1 MVSGFIASV
10 QGHILVGHIIIDP
23 LVARWIK
30 WSLMINR
37 LREIIAKET
46 PVGVIGL
53 MNSGKSK
60 YFRSIFG
67 IKVIVCYSV
76 HLKVYYITNNWVF
89 CGRKLV
95 VTPTIY
101 KTKFKPSLK

>member
-1 MVSGFIASV
+1 MPD
-10 QGHILVGHIIIDP
+10 HYRP

-60 YFRSIFG
+60 FVRSIFG
-67 IKVIVCYSV
+67 IKVVGPPLAPMAAA
-76 HLKVYYITNNWVF
+76 HLQDM
-89 CGRKLV
+89 L
-95 VTPTIY
+95 TI
-101 KTKFKPSLK
+101 KNI